1 MNPRTLTAEQID
13 KLLIICNINDVYHYD
28 IQIELIDHMATAI
41 EKRWETNPELSF
53 EEALKLVEEQLG
65 GEEGF
70 NTIKKAKE
78 KEIKKKY
85 SRLRWKYIGEFFQL
99 PKIILTIAITISL
112 FLIFRYVE
120 NNAGIRFGL
129 QVVLFLLMLIQG
141 SLISPR
147 KFRLDLVPGKSF
159 LLVDQLKSMERT
171 IRHFILLP
179 MMFINLYSFEYF
191 NFAAGNTIFWEL
203 LNSFLITF
211 MAIILVVVTLYIP
224 RRIKE
229 DFILEYPQFVKS

>member
-1 MNPRTLTAEQID
+1 MNERTLTADQTY
-13 KLLIICNINDVYHYD
+13 KLLIICNINKVYHYD

-41 EKRWETNPELSF
+41 EKLWETNPELSF
-53 EEALKLVEEQLG
+53 EEALKLAEEQLG

-85 SRLRWKYIGEFFQL
+85 SHLRWKYIGEFFQL
-99 PKIILTIAITISL
+99 PKIILTLAITIAL
-112 FLIFRYVE
+112 FLIYRYVE
-120 NNAGIRFGL
+120 NNAVIRFVIL
-129 QVVLFLLMLIQG
+129 IVFTLFNLIEGPLL
-141 SLISPR
+141 SPS
-147 KFRLDLVPGKSF
+147 KFRIDLVPGKSF
-159 LLVDQLKSMERT
+159 LLIDQLTSMEKT
-171 IRHFILLP
+171 IQNFFMLP
-179 MMFINLYSFEYF
+179 VMFINLYVFEYF
-191 NFAAGNTIFWEL
+191 SFAAGNTIFWEL

-211 MAIILVVVTLYIP
+211 MAIILVIVTHYIP